1 VPLAVRQEILPASEK
16 KISESQFDQ
25 ILSDMEAG
33 DSDLIIKEIDDD
45 DDDDDDDDLDIKNQN
60 LGQSINEMN
69 HLLNIQP
76 HSEAF

>member
-1 VPLAVRQEILPASEK
+1 
-16 KISESQFDQ
+16 
-25 ILSDMEAG
+25 MEAG
-33 DSDLIIKEIDDD
+33 DSDLIIKEI
-45 DDDDDDDDLDIKNQN
+45 DDDDDLDIKNQN

>member
-1 VPLAVRQEILPASEK
+1 MSEK
-16 KISESQFDQ
+16 KILESQFDQ

-33 DSDLIIKEIDDD
+33 DSDLIIKEI
-45 DDDDDDDDLDIKNQN
+45 DDDDDLDIKNQN

-76 HSEAF
+76 HSKAF

>member
-1 VPLAVRQEILPASEK
+1 MSEK
-16 KISESQFDQ
+16 KILESQFDK
-25 ILSDMEAG
+25 ILSDVEAS
-33 DSDLIIKEIDDD
+33 DSDLIIKEI

-76 HSEAF
+76 HSKAF